1 MQVLFVSE
9 QSGESWA
16 EAWWSFS
23 HFQHWHLCVVTI
35 EEALNWPEK
44 HRVTLLIV
52 DQAECRG
59 AHELSVCY
67 PSVVRVLT
75 VPDCHDELLLRQ
87 FPDFHLFC
95 LYPLVVNQLPAL
107 LEIVEDVRAI
117 AIPDD
122 VRTQLLAK
130 LQIPVFPPVLQQLH
144 TLLANPDASMA
155 DVEQVLA
162 QDPALSA
169 QVLRLANSAYMGFNL
184 ETASLEQALN
194 RIGLNLVYALLL
206 LVESQQQQFSVAEY
220 KATLRLAQRCQAAAS
235 LLALPVSD
243 VERSFVVGLLLGLA
257 NSILSQAQL
266 AGAGLQHSRA
276 VAAMLAKLWRFGT
289 LAQVLLNP
297 LPDATAAPCAELAVW
312 LAEQTEP
319 PAVAELAAIW
329 QQLP

>member
-1 MQVLFVSE
+1 LQVLFVSE

-23 HFQHWHLCVVTI
+23 RFQHWHLCVVNV

-59 AHELSVCY
+59 AHELSACY

-75 VPDCHDELLLRQ
+75 VPDCRDELLLAQ

-107 LEIVEDVRAI
+107 LEIVEDVRALPVPV
-117 AIPDD
+117 AI
-122 VRTQLLAK
+122 RQQLLAQ

-144 TLLANPDASMA
+144 TLLADPDASMA
-155 DVEQVLA
+155 DVEKLLA
-162 QDPALSA
+162 QDLALCA

-206 LVESQQQQFSVAEY
+206 VVESQQQQFSEAEHS
-220 KATLRLAQRCQAAAS
+220 ATMRLASRCQVAAQ
-235 LLALPVSD
+235 LLALPTAD
-243 VERSFVVGLLLGLA
+243 IERCFVVGLLLGLST
-257 NSILSQAQL
+257 SILQHGQPAQADL
-266 AGAGLQHSRA
+266 SHRRA

-289 LAQVLLNP
+289 LAQVLLDP
-297 LPDATAAPCAELAVW
+297 VDTAEPSAALAIW
-312 LAEQTEP
+312 LAEQSTAPE
-319 PAVAELAAIW
+319 ATALAPLW

>member
-23 HFQHWHLCVVTI
+23 RFQHWHLCVVTI
-35 EEALNWPEK
+35 DEALNWPEK
-44 HRVTLLIV
+44 QRVTLLIV

-59 AHELSVCY
+59 AHELSACY

-75 VPDCHDELLLRQ
+75 VPDCRDELLLAQ

-107 LEIVEDVRAI
+107 LEIVEDIRALPVP
-117 AIPDD
+117 AEL
-122 VRTQLLAK
+122 RQQLLAQ

-144 TLLANPDASMA
+144 ALLADPDAAMP
-155 DVEQVLA
+155 DVEKLLA
-162 QDPALSA
+162 QDLALCA

-194 RIGLNLVYALLL
+194 RLGLNLVYALLL
-206 LVESQQQQFSVAEY
+206 VVESQQQQFSETEHA
-220 KATLRLAQRCQAAAS
+220 ATMRLASRCQTAAQ
-235 LLALPVSD
+235 LLALPTAD
-243 VERSFVVGLLLGLA
+243 VERCFVVGLLLGLA
-257 NSILSQAQL
+257 ISL
-266 AGAGLQHSRA
+266 LQHGEAAQVELSHRHA
-276 VAAMLAKLWRFGT
+276 VAAMLAKLWRFGA
-289 LAQVLLNP
+289 LAQVLSEP
-297 LPDATAAPCAELAVW
+297 VQWSEPSAALAIW
-312 LAEQTEP
+312 LAEQTAAPEQ
-319 PAVAELAAIW
+319 AGLASIW